1 MKIICTLGKISDKTS
16 LLMQGEEIL
25 THFQPIVPLLYPLKT
40 SEKLGYSDVF
50 WGYKSGTL
58 VENGLMEQIRNYA
71 CLYGKNEKS

>member
-1 MKIICTLGKISDKTS
+1 
-16 LLMQGEEIL
+16 MQGEEIL

-50 WGYKSGTL
+50 WGYRSGTL
-58 VENGLMEQIRNYA
+58 VENGLMEQIRNYT